1 VSDLSQV
8 FAAISDYGR
17 LRRIAGGY
25 QTDVYGSD
33 DHHYVVKLK
42 NERGTS
48 LRKALRR
55 AQTQRMVADEFVAA
69 LGTQHTIASNSFI
82 AGTSRADAHVLV
94 IQPFIVHARTL
105 RNVRYDDLHADERAA
120 IAMQLQN
127 IMCRSLALFWRRGY
141 MPDLNGLPP
150 SSNADRRRLATWFLV
165 PLHVW
170 RFFTK
175 QTLLRSNNLLLHFDP
190 PVCIVLVDYDL
201 VHAHWLARRVYYS
214 VRALLFLRDWWL
226 VRRMQHED

>member
-1 VSDLSQV
+1 VTDLDQI
-8 FAAISDYGR
+8 FAAISEYGR

-55 AQTQRMVADEFVAA
+55 AQTQRVVADEFVAA
-69 LGTQHTIASNSFI
+69 LGKEHTIASDPFI
-82 AGTSRADAHVLV
+82 AGISRDEAHVLV
-94 IQPFIVHARTL
+94 IQPFIAHARTL
-105 RNVRYDDLHADERAA
+105 RNVRYKDLGADERAA
-120 IAMQLQN
+120 IAAQLQN
-127 IMCRSLALFWRRGY
+127 IMRRSLALLRRRGY

-150 SSNADRRRLATWFLV
+150 SSTADRRRFAALPLF

-170 RFFTK
+170 RFVTQ
-175 QTLLRSNNLLLHFDP
+175 QTLLRSNNLLLRFEP

-201 VHAHWLARRVYYS
+201 VHAHPLVQRVYYS
-214 VRALLFLRDWWL
+214 VRALLFARDWWL
-226 VRRMQHED
+226 VRRMQRV